1 MSQPLSLSST
11 VFLVLPFLLLT
22 LAEAASR
29 KIFSPRDLLLPG
41 SRRSFNKNEEES
53 LKQKLTGSIREAL
66 TGLRRNS
73 CCSLC
78 TIQET
83 WQ

>member
-1 MSQPLSLSST
+1 MSQPLSLFYRFPRPT
-11 VFLVLPFLLLT
+11 VFLLT
-22 LAEAASR
+22 LAKAASR
-29 KIFSPRDLLLPG
+29 KIFSPRDVLLPR
-41 SRRSFNKNEEES
+41 SRRSFNKNWEES
-53 LKQKLTGSIREAL
+53 LKQKLTGTIREAL

-73 CCSLC
+73 CWSLC